1 MSRFDRVPLTIKM
14 ALVALPLA
22 LVGVL
27 VSSLAVTTYK
37 DHQSPRLISA
47 VTQNGL
53 TAILGESTTHTPTEG
68 YTMPTTCPAPYTGTP
83 PNCQPP
89 AGSTYTAPTDTTYP
103 SGSTPTYTSP
113 PSGSSTDSSTS
124 SGSSGSGTSTYTM
137 PTTCPS
143 GYSGTPPNCQ
153 PAAGTSQSS
162 DGSTGTNTSPNT
174 SGAEQY
180 QGSTGSSSQS
190 SGSQYVALPP
200 TFTKSDSG
208 SCMERLLGAEAYA
221 RFQAGGFQPTGDQ
234 IAKASSCFNA
244 SVSYGPSSNSG
255 QGSYS
260 GSGGSNSGPGS
271 QSGQNQPIFAN
282 IPIAPPPAFQSD
294 SPALACAKSV
304 MGDRFGS
311 PTPELISQVQSRCFA
326 TASSGQQIGFIDP
339 SGQYRGDGPTLGI
352 PPPRTSGEGPGA
364 PPSLPP
370 EVKACVIKAGMSET
384 TIAAIS
390 RGQSPTAAQQQ
401 QGESCFSQY
410 AKDKG
415 YTPPMLTPPD
425 PTQPFDPNSKQNQ
438 CADLVAQTHG
448 IRVSQINPAIVTSW
462 SAADI
467 GKLRS
472 CYGVSP
478 TSSAGNNTMAFAP
491 TSPQVAISSSKL
503 SCIETAV
510 GGDKLAAVMAGTA
523 NMSQDDRKAVYDKCI
538 NPTKIAS
545 DPALLGML
553 AAMPPS
559 DLEGLFIPIDSQIL
573 PAPTAAG
580 TSQSS
585 ADAEVAI
592 GGEVNVAAG
601 TTLPTK
607 VDVFVKSTPQTFTVE
622 LKKITDIKAVWTMN
636 LGQNKLAL
644 GNHKAY
650 AVATL
655 ADATQT
661 RSPDA
666 SFDITAAK
674 TAKSNT
680 KLIAGIASAAVAV
693 LVGAWLGWRWHT
705 KKPLFP
711 RWHWHRHA

>member
-53 TAILGESTTHTPTEG
+53 TAILGESTTYMPTEG
-68 YTMPTTCPAPYTGTP
+68 SYTMPTTCPAPYTGTP

-89 AGSTYTAPTDTTYP
+89 DTTYP

-113 PSGSSTDSSTS
+113 PSGSSTDGSTS

-311 PTPELISQVQSRCFA
+311 PTPELISQVQSRCFSTA
-326 TASSGQQIGFIDP
+326 TSGQQIGYIDP
-339 SGQYRGDGPTLGI
+339 NNQAGRGGPLPGVAVSNINPGDKSGT
-352 PPPRTSGEGPGA
+352 PPA
-364 PPSLPP
+364 LPS
-370 EVKACVIKAGMSET
+370 EVKACILKAGMSEAI
-384 TIAAIS
+384 IAAIQ

-401 QGESCFSQY
+401 QGENCFSQY

-425 PTQPFDPNSKQNQ
+425 PTQPFDHSSKQNQ
-438 CADLVAQTHG
+438 CADLVAQTKG
-448 IRVSQINPAIVTSW
+448 IKFNQITPAIVSTW
-462 SAADI
+462 SAGDV

-472 CYGVSP
+472 CYGISP
-478 TSSAGNNTMAFAP
+478 TTSAGNNTMAFAP
-491 TSPQVAISSSKL
+491 TSPQVA
-503 SCIETAV
+503 
-510 GGDKLAAVMAGTA
+510 
-523 NMSQDDRKAVYDKCI
+523 
-538 NPTKIAS
+538 
-545 DPALLGML
+545 
-553 AAMPPS
+553 
-559 DLEGLFIPIDSQIL
+559 
-573 PAPTAAG
+573 
-580 TSQSS
+580 
-585 ADAEVAI
+585 
-592 GGEVNVAAG
+592 
-601 TTLPTK
+601 
-607 VDVFVKSTPQTFTVE
+607 
-622 LKKITDIKAVWTMN
+622 
-636 LGQNKLAL
+636 
-644 GNHKAY
+644 
-650 AVATL
+650 
-655 ADATQT
+655 
-661 RSPDA
+661 
-666 SFDITAAK
+666 
-674 TAKSNT
+674 
-680 KLIAGIASAAVAV
+680 
-693 LVGAWLGWRWHT
+693 
-705 KKPLFP
+705 
-711 RWHWHRHA
+711 

>member
-37 DHQSPRLISA
+37 DHQSPRVVSA

-53 TAILGESTTHTPTEG
+53 TAILGESTTYMPTEG
-68 YTMPTTCPAPYTGTP
+68 SYTMPTTCPAPYTGTP

-89 AGSTYTAPTDTTYP
+89 AGTTYTAPTDTTYP

-113 PSGSSTDSSTS
+113 SPGSSTDSSTS

-143 GYSGTPPNCQ
+143 GYTGTPPNCQ
-153 PAAGTSQSS
+153 PAAGTLPPSGPAGTLPPSG
-162 DGSTGTNTSPNT
+162 GSTGTNTPPNT
-174 SGAEQY
+174 SD
-180 QGSTGSSSQS
+180 
-190 SGSQYVALPP
+190 SQYVAPP

-221 RFQAGGFQPTGDQ
+221 QFQAGGFHPTGDQ
-234 IAKASSCFNA
+234 IAKASSCFSA
-244 SVSYGPSSNSG
+244 SISYGSSSNSG
-255 QGSYS
+255 QGPYS
-260 GSGGSNSGPGS
+260 GSGGPNSGSGS
-271 QSGQNQPIFAN
+271 QSGQNQPVFAS
-282 IPIAPPPAFQSD
+282 IAISLPPAFQAD
-294 SPALACAKSV
+294 SPMVACAKQIL
-304 MGDRFGS
+304 GDRFGNQPS
-311 PTPELISQVQSRCFA
+311 PEQAAQVHAKCFA
-326 TASSGQQIGFIDP
+326 NASSGQQIGFIDP
-339 SGQYRGDGPTLGI
+339 NNQAGRGGPLPGVALSSQN
-352 PPPRTSGEGPGA
+352 PGDKPGA
-364 PPSLPP
+364 PPQLPP
-370 EVKACVIKAGMSET
+370 EVKACVIKAGMSEA

-448 IRVSQINPAIVTSW
+448 IRVSQMNPAIVASW
-462 SAADI
+462 NAEDI

-523 NMSQDDRKAVYDKCI
+523 NMSQDDRKTVYDKCI

-559 DLEGLFIPIDSQIL
+559 DLEGQFIPIDSQIL

>member
-1 MSRFDRVPLTIKM
+1 MLDIKFI
-14 ALVALPLA
+14 
-22 LVGVL
+22 
-27 VSSLAVTTYK
+27 
-37 DHQSPRLISA
+37 R
-47 VTQNGL
+47 QN
-53 TAILGESTTHTPTEG
+53 
-68 YTMPTTCPAPYTGTP
+68 
-83 PNCQPP
+83 
-89 AGSTYTAPTDTTYP
+89 
-103 SGSTPTYTSP
+103 
-113 PSGSSTDSSTS
+113 
-124 SGSSGSGTSTYTM
+124 
-137 PTTCPS
+137 
-143 GYSGTPPNCQ
+143 
-153 PAAGTSQSS
+153 
-162 DGSTGTNTSPNT
+162 
-174 SGAEQY
+174 
-180 QGSTGSSSQS
+180 
-190 SGSQYVALPP
+190 
-200 TFTKSDSG
+200 
-208 SCMERLLGAEAYA
+208 
-221 RFQAGGFQPTGDQ
+221 
-234 IAKASSCFNA
+234 AKKVEEN
-244 SVSYGPSSNSG
+244 
-255 QGSYS
+255 
-260 GSGGSNSGPGS
+260 
-271 QSGQNQPIFAN
+271 
-282 IPIAPPPAFQSD
+282 
-294 SPALACAKSV
+294 
-304 MGDRFGS
+304 
-311 PTPELISQVQSRCFA
+311 
-326 TASSGQQIGFIDP
+326 
-339 SGQYRGDGPTLGI
+339 
-352 PPPRTSGEGPGA
+352 
-364 PPSLPP
+364 
-370 EVKACVIKAGMSET
+370 
-384 TIAAIS
+384 
-390 RGQSPTAAQQQ
+390 
-401 QGESCFSQY
+401 

-448 IRVSQINPAIVTSW
+448 IRVSQMNPAIVASW
-462 SAADI
+462 NAEDI